1 MKETQS
7 GSVDPAFEN
16 HWTTD
21 IEQIRATLSRHS
33 PEFVHTGIGV
43 KWATYRRKPSGS
55 LQRVVSRYL
64 PLRETR
70 EEAERDL
77 YVWLWR

>member
-1 MKETQS
+1 MIAGYE
-7 GSVDPAFEN
+7 G
-16 HWTTD
+16 HWRTD
-21 IEQIRATLSRHS
+21 IDRVRQILVIHT
-33 PEFVHTGIGV
+33 PEFVHRGGW
-43 KWATYRRKPSGS
+43 KWATYRRTPTGR

-77 YVWLWR
+77 YVWLWARR